1 MLTVT
6 CESRFDTA
14 ANNTFVNGSL
24 SQNDTHAQVE
34 TLPSDAEIARR
45 VGVIRDSWSDDERVE
60 RRIEADLRYAELLE
74 RLLVCECEADAA

>member
-6 CESRFDTA
+6 CESHFETA
-14 ANNTFVNGSL
+14 VTDNFVGRGQ
-24 SQNDTHAQVE
+24 SQNDTNVQVE

-45 VGVIRDSWSDDERVE
+45 VRAIRGSWSRDERVE

-74 RLLVCECEADAA
+74 RLLVDACECDAA

>member
-6 CESRFDTA
+6 CDSRFETA
-14 ANNTFVNGSL
+14 VTDTFVNRGL
-24 SQNDTHAQVE
+24 SQNDSAAQVE

-45 VGVIRDSWSDDERVE
+45 VQAIRGSWSEDERVE

-74 RLLVCECEADAA
+74 RLLVSECEVDAA